1 MDEVKVGNV
10 TFTKEDLPA
19 LEEIIIKLKHCEHQ
33 FNKWSEVKEDWVC
46 RLCGITRREFLGLI
60 DTDIPII
67 TDNKSIKNIEDFA
80 FERAEKQFIPY
91 AYQCNLGLTIL
102 ECPCFIDG
110 KCPECG
116 CKSKEVLF
124 LKEKK

>member
-67 TDNKSIKNIEDFA
+67 TDNKSIKNNMKTSLLKE
-80 FERAEKQFIPY
+80 Q
-91 AYQCNLGLTIL
+91 
-102 ECPCFIDG
+102 
-110 KCPECG
+110 
-116 CKSKEVLF
+116 KSNLF
-124 LKEKK
+124 LMLISVIYV